1 MRKDSMRPRATSTG
15 KKSTAATSVR
25 TRGRTRERRS
35 REEDEAPPEL
45 VTELAL
51 GSDGLI
57 YVNAEGMDPA
67 RYAGRKMFQG
77 FAMTSEEA
85 ERAVMEI
92 HRLAFN
98 VTVSVQ
104 AGARRPRKTT
114 KKKDEGA

>member
-1 MRKDSMRPRATSTG
+1 MRKESMRPRATSTG
-15 KKSTAATSVR
+15 KKSTAAT
-25 TRGRTRERRS
+25 RGQTRERRV
-35 REEDEAPPEL
+35 REEDDAPPEL

-104 AGARRPRKTT
+104 AGAARS
-114 KKKDEGA
+114 KKKTKEKEEDEGA